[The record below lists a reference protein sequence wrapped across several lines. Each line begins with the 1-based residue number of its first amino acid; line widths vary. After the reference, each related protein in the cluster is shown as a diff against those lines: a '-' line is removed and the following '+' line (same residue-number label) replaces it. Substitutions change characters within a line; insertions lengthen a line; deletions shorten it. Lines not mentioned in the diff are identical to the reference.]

1 MEPLAGATPAGSPY
15 KRDLQAAAKR
25 QRKWWPARVTRPV
38 LGIKSPL
45 HHFNACRPKKWSQSR
60 VLPSAELA
68 YVTGLS
74 AGSIAVLAHGQQK
87 LEPPPGVA
95 PSSLAYRASAS
106 LKML

>member
-1 MEPLAGATPAGSPY
+1 MEPLAGAAPAGSPY
-15 KRDLQAAAKR
+15 KGNLQAAAKR

-38 LGIKSPL
+38 LRIKSPL

-68 YVTGLS
+68 YETGLS
-74 AGSIAVLAHGQQK
+74 AGSIA
-87 LEPPPGVA
+87 EPPPGVA

-106 LKML
+106 LEML